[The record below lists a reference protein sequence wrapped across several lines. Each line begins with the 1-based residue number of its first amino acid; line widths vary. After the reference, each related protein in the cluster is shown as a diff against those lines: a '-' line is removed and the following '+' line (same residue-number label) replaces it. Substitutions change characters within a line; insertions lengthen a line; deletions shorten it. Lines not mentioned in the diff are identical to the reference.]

1 MDASDLLHVMTEPT
15 KNALLRQLQQE
26 ERTVSDLVAATGREQ
41 SNVSHNLRVLRDAGL
56 VKARREGRNQRY
68 RLSDPELGNLLDTIH
83 QMAGQ
88 MERIAY
94 LAGLDLP
101 MDPAFHGYG

>member
-1 MDASDLLHVMTEPT
+1 MTEPT
-15 KNALLRQLQQE
+15 KNALLRQLQQDE
-26 ERTVSDLVAATGREQ
+26 QTVSQLVHATGREQ
-41 SNVSHNLRVLRDAGL
+41 SNVSHNLRILRDAGL
-56 VKARREGRNQRY
+56 VKARREGRHQRY
-68 RLSDPELGNLLDTIH
+68 RLSDAELASLLNTIH
-83 QMAGQ
+83 DMAGK

>member
-1 MDASDLLHVMTEPT
+1 MTEPT
-15 KNALLRQLQQE
+15 KNALLRRLQQE
-26 ERTVSDLVAATGREQ
+26 ESTVSQLVVATGREQ
-41 SNVSHNLRVLRDAGL
+41 SNVSHNLRVLRESGL
-56 VKARREGRNQRY
+56 VKARREGRHQRY
-68 RLSDPELGNLLDTIH
+68 RLSDPELTGLLDDIH
-83 QMAGQ
+83 QMAGR